1 MEYTDAEIH
10 YWKGILEY
18 NISICR
24 TEIIS
29 FEQKLK
35 EYMSSKQYLKAAI
48 IKYNIS
54 KCEKEMESLQC
65 ELATFENNYGKGR

>member
-24 TEIIS
+24 TKIIS

-54 KCEKEMESLQC
+54 KCEKEMECLQC

>member
-1 MEYTDAEIH
+1 MEYTDAQIH

-24 TEIIS
+24 TKIIS
-29 FEQKLK
+29 FEEKLK
-35 EYMSSKQYLKAAI
+35 EYMSSKHYLKAAI

-54 KCEKEMESLQC
+54 KCEKEMESLKF
-65 ELATFENNYGKGR
+65 ELANFENTYGKGR